1 MNIYLLSVVFC
12 LIFLVFTVE
21 LIRRQKM
28 AEKYA
33 IIWLLLGVLMLVFS
47 VFPSL
52 LDQVSGIIHINY
64 APSFLFFIGLTFS
77 LVIILHLT
85 MVVTRLNRQVTRL
98 IQELAL
104 LKAQNKEETS
114 DDRPAHRI
122 G

>member
-1 MNIYLLSVVFC
+1 MNIYLLAVVFC
-12 LIFLVFTVE
+12 LLFLGITVE

-28 AEKYA
+28 AERYA

-52 LDQVSGIIHINY
+52 LDRVSALLHIYY

-77 LVIILHLT
+77 MVIILHLT
-85 MVVTRLNRQVTRL
+85 IVVTRLNRQVTRL

-114 DDRPAHRI
+114 DDRPAHRT